1 MIKNYFAVIL
11 TILAIHD
18 AIAQKSIPTY
28 NYDACHFNA
37 IGHRGYSDIYPENT
51 LLSIEEAFKR
61 GIKYCEIDIN
71 ITSDDVYVLYHD
83 QPTMYRASS
92 GNGYVVS
99 STYAELLELDFGSW
113 KGSQFEGTKIATLEE
128 ALILAEKYDAH
139 LYLDT
144 KKFDVELMGKALE
157 KTKVNPNRLL
167 SAIANLEEA
176 RAYKKYCPDSPFVYF
191 GGLPEDPSDD
201 NFYKE
206 LIDLGCE
213 FFETYYTYALDESN
227 EDFKMF
233 LNKVH
238 EHNAEVWVFT
248 SNDLVEIDKIKKRG
262 IDGVE
267 SDVAT
272 SALKALCNNEELKII
287 PIKFTTGNWTFD
299 NADLTSLGVGSQL
312 RHFNYN
318 KKEKYQPVLFGN
330 SDTFGIKPINGIKPN
345 VIKVPAFDPK
355 NGLFVFT
362 NFTSGVNEELHY
374 NFSLIM
380 DIYIPKE
387 SDNKMISIYQ
397 SNSDN
402 DNDAELFIGP
412 KGIGISNEYHKKLN
426 PETWYRLGI
435 VVSENAIKKYVNGV
449 FVGENKIEGGRWS
462 VYNVFAG
469 GQDQGFLLFSDDD
482 HETAE
487 FYLSSLQ
494 LRNYSMS
501 ADEMKGLNAPDAKGI
516 AISNSGIYDLHFE
529 GELKQNIVNWDN
541 KEVYVRFPKDKDLS
555 NVKINFKVPFKAK
568 SSITSNSNINLTS
581 GSKVLTI
588 TAQDGI
594 SKTDWLIR
602 SIIE

>member
-1 MIKNYFAVIL
+1 MNK
-11 TILAIHD
+11 
-18 AIAQKSIPTY
+18 KSSQIFIFFFVVCQCFSQQNIPTY
-28 NYDACHFNA
+28 DYSDCHFNA

-61 GIKYCEIDIN
+61 GIKYCEIDVN

-99 STYAELLELDFGSW
+99 STYEELLELDFGSW
-113 KGSQFEGTKIATLEE
+113 KGSQFKGTKIATLEE
-128 ALILAEKYDAH
+128 ALLLAEKYDAH

-144 KKFDVELMGKALE
+144 KKFDVELMGKALN

-167 SAIANLEEA
+167 SAISDLEEA
-176 RAYKKYCPDSPFVYF
+176 REYKKYCPDSPFVYF

-206 LIDLGCE
+206 LVDLGCL
-213 FFETYYTYALDESN
+213 FFETYYTYALDDSN

-233 LNKVH
+233 LKKVH

-248 SNDLVEIDKIKKRG
+248 SNDLVEIDKIKSRG
-262 IDGVE
+262 VDGVE

-272 SALKALCNNEELKII
+272 SAMKALCNNEALEIS

-312 RHFNYN
+312 RPFNYN
-318 KKEKYQPVLFGN
+318 QKDNYQPVLFGN

-345 VIKVPAFDPK
+345 VIKVPAFDPQ
-355 NGLFVFT
+355 NGLFIFS
-362 NFTSGVNEELHY
+362 NFTSGVHEELHY

-380 DIYIPKE
+380 DIYIPKK
-387 SDNKMISIYQ
+387 SQNKLINIYQ
-397 SNSDN
+397 SNLDN
-402 DNDAELFIGP
+402 ENDGDLFIGP
-412 KGIGISNEYHKKLN
+412 KGIGISNVYHEKLS

-435 VVSENAIKKYVNGV
+435 VVSETAIKKYVNGV

-469 GQDQGFLLFSDDD
+469 GQDQGFLLFSDDNN
-482 HETAE
+482 ETAE
-487 FYLSSLQ
+487 FFVSALQ

-501 ADEMKGLNAPDAKGI
+501 SIEIKRLNKPDAKGI
-516 AISNSGIYDLHFE
+516 AISNSGIYDLYFE
-529 GELKQNIVNWDN
+529 GELRQNIVNWDN
-541 KEVYVRFPKDKDLS
+541 EEIYVRLPKDTDIS
-555 NVKINFKVPFKAK
+555 GVKTSFKIPHGAK
-568 SSITSNSNINLTS
+568 SSVAS
-581 GSKVLTI
+581 GGEIDLSSGTAILSI
-588 TAQDGI
+588 TAQDGF
-594 SKTDWLIR
+594 SKTDWVIKT
-602 SIIE
+602 IME